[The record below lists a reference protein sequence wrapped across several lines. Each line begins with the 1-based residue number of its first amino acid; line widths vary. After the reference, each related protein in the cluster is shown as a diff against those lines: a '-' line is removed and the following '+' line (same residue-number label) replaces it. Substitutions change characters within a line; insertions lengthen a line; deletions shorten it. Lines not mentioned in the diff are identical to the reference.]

1 MFVETMYNDVDITI
15 LLYPEIKGK
24 TNKTEGHAE
33 KVITI
38 QNQRKVYEKMAI
50 ISYRRQSKF
59 IENVPISCEKFNN

>member
-1 MFVETMYNDVDITI
+1 MFVETMYNDVDITL

-38 QNQRKVYEKMAI
+38 QNQRKVY
-50 ISYRRQSKF
+50 
-59 IENVPISCEKFNN
+59 